1 METQLRATAFFY
13 QSKGQHSLA
22 RFYLNL
28 IYSYKLAK
36 GFTNG

>member
-1 METQLRATAFFY
+1 METQATAFFY
-13 QSKGQHSLA
+13 QSKGQHLLA

-36 GFTNG
+36 GV